1 MLTCEVIE
9 NMSNE
14 LGITVEKDRDPNEW
28 YTEVVQKADLADY
41 APVKGCMVI
50 KPYGMKLW
58 ESIKEN
64 FDEKIKNTGVEN
76 AYFPL
81 FIPENY
87 LEKESDIV
95 EGFDPEVAWVT
106 HGGNKELE
114 ERLAV
119 RPTSESIIAPFMSK
133 WIRSHRDLPMQLNQW
148 ANVVR
153 WEATD
158 TKPFLRTREFLWQE
172 GHTAHATEGE
182 ADEETMLRLEQY
194 QEVIEDHLAIPSILG
209 YKPEHDKFPGAKYT
223 TTIETLMPDGKSI
236 QSGTSHQLGQ
246 HFAEAFD
253 IKFEG
258 VDGEKNTCWTTS
270 WGLSTRTIGALIMAH
285 GDDDGLRLPPSIAPT
300 QVVVVPIFQEDN
312 QEEVMEYAEKVKEQI
327 EESGGCNCCGGTRV
341 KLDDREHRTPGYKFN
356 EWELKGVP
364 LRVEVGPNEME
375 DDTVTPVRRDN
386 GFKEMGVDRE
396 EFVENVEET
405 LDDIQESMYN
415 ELEEYQQENIREAES
430 KQEILGTIGK
440 NRGYVKT
447 RWCGKE
453 ACETEIKDQVSAEI
467 VVLPF
472 RENSKP
478 ATIQDSKEKIDGDCA
493 VCGEKAERWAYFAK
507 NY

>member
-1 MLTCEVIE
+1 MLKTFTASKSF
-9 NMSNE
+9 MSQE
-14 LGITVEKDRDPNEW
+14 LGITVDKHQDTSEW
-28 YTEVVQKADLADY
+28 YTQVVKKAGLADY
-41 APVKGCMVI
+41 APVKGCMII

-64 FDEKIKNTGVEN
+64 FNSKITETGVDN

-81 FIPENY
+81 FIPESY
-87 LEKESDIV
+87 LQKEEDIV

-106 HGGNKELE
+106 HGGNEELE

-119 RPTSESIIAPFMSK
+119 RPTSESIIAPYMSDEV
-133 WIRSHRDLPMQLNQW
+133 RSHRDLPMRLNQW

-158 TKPFLRTREFLWQE
+158 TRPFLRTREFLWQE
-172 GHTAHATEGE
+172 GHTAHATEE
-182 ADEETMLRLEQY
+182 SADEETMLRLEQY

-253 IKFEG
+253 ITFE
-258 VDGEKNTCWTTS
+258 DENSDEQTAWTTS

-285 GDDDGLRLPPSIAPT
+285 GDDDGLRLPPSVAPI
-300 QVVVVPIFQEDN
+300 QVVVVHIFQEDN
-312 QEEVMEYAEKVKEQI
+312 KEEVMDYAEEISDELEEQGI
-327 EESGGCNCCGGTRV
+327 RV
-341 KLDDREHRTPGYKFN
+341 EFDYRDHRTPGYKFN

-375 DDTVTPVRRDN
+375 DNAVTTVRRDT
-386 GFKEMGVDRE
+386 GDKEMGLDRE
-396 EFVENVEET
+396 EFIDSAEAT
-405 LDDIQESMYN
+405 LEDIQASMYS
-415 ELEEYQQENIREAES
+415 ELEEYLHENIREAES
-430 KQEILGTIGK
+430 KNEILATIGK
-440 NRGYVKT
+440 SRGYVKT
-447 RWCGKE
+447 RWCGDE
-453 ACETEIKDQVSAEI
+453 ACEDEVKDEVSAEI

-472 RENSKP
+472 REDSKP
-478 ATIQDSKEKIDGDCA
+478 ATIQDSEEEIDGECA
-493 VCGEKAERWAYFAK
+493 VCGEEAERWAYFAK

>member
-1 MLTCEVIE
+1 
-9 NMSNE
+9 MSQE
-14 LGITVEKDRDPNEW
+14 LGITVDKQKDTSEW
-28 YTEVVQKADLADY
+28 YTQVVKKAGLADY
-41 APVKGCMVI
+41 APVKGCMII

-64 FDEKIKNTGVEN
+64 FNSKITETGVDN

-81 FIPENY
+81 FIPESY
-87 LEKESDIV
+87 LQKEEDIV
-95 EGFDPEVAWVT
+95 EGFNPEVAWVT
-106 HGGNKELE
+106 HGGNEELE

-119 RPTSESIIAPFMSK
+119 RPTSESIIAPYMSDEV
-133 WIRSHRDLPMQLNQW
+133 RSHRDLPLRLNQW
-148 ANVVR
+148 ANIVR

-158 TKPFLRTREFLWQE
+158 TRPFLRTREFLWQE
-172 GHTAHATEGE
+172 GHTAHATEEG

-253 IKFEG
+253 IKFE
-258 VDGEKNTCWTTS
+258 DEDSETRTAWTTS

-285 GDDDGLRLPPSIAPT
+285 GDDDGLRLPPSVAPI
-300 QVVVVPIFQEDN
+300 QVVVVPIYQEDN
-312 QEEVMEYAEKVKEQI
+312 QEEVLDYSKEVADKLEEK
-327 EESGGCNCCGGTRV
+327 GLRV
-341 KLDDREHRTPGYKFN
+341 KFDNRDHRTPGYKFN

-364 LRVEVGPNEME
+364 LRVEIGPNEVE
-375 DDTVTPVRRDN
+375 DDSVTTVRRDN
-386 GFKEMGVDRE
+386 GDKDMGLDRKEFIESAEDIL
-396 EFVENVEET
+396 N
-405 LDDIQESMYN
+405 DIQDSMYN
-415 ELEEYQQENIREAES
+415 ELEKYQQENIREASS
-430 KQEILGTIGK
+430 KNEILATIGK
-440 NRGYVKT
+440 NRGYVKA
-447 RWCGKE
+447 RWCGNPE
-453 ACETEIKDQVSAEI
+453 CEEEIKDEVSAEI

-472 RENSKP
+472 KEGSKP
-478 ATIQDSKEKIDGDCA
+478 ATIQASDEEIDGECA
-493 VCGEKAERWAYFAK
+493 VCESDAERWAYFAK

>member
-1 MLTCEVIE
+1 
-9 NMSNE
+9 MSQE
-14 LGITVEKDRDPNEW
+14 LGITADKDRETSEW
-28 YTEVVQKADLADY
+28 YTQVVKKAGLADY
-41 APVKGCMVI
+41 APVKGCMII

-58 ESIKEN
+58 ESIKEDFN
-64 FDEKIKNTGVEN
+64 DKITSTGVDN

-81 FIPENY
+81 FIPESY

-106 HGGNKELE
+106 HGGNEELE

-119 RPTSESIIAPFMSK
+119 RPTSESIIAPYMADEV
-133 WIRSHRDLPMQLNQW
+133 RSHRDLPLRLNQW

-158 TKPFLRTREFLWQE
+158 TRPFLRTREFLWQE
-172 GHTAHATEGE
+172 GHTAHATEGS

-253 IKFEG
+253 ITFE
-258 VDGEKNTCWTTS
+258 DEDSETQTCWTTS

-285 GDDDGLRLPPSIAPT
+285 GDDDGLRLPPSVAPH

-312 QEEVMEYAEKVKEQI
+312 QEEVLDYAEEVAGDLED
-327 EESGGCNCCGGTRV
+327 EGLRV
-341 KLDDREHRTPGYKFN
+341 EFDHRQHRTPGYKFN

-364 LRVEVGPNEME
+364 LRVEIGPNEME
-375 DDTVTPVRRDN
+375 DDAVTTVRRDT
-386 GFKEMGVDRE
+386 GDKQMGLDRE
-396 EFVENVEET
+396 EFISQAEDT
-405 LDDIQESMYN
+405 LEDIQASMYQ
-415 ELEEYQQENIREAES
+415 ELEEYLHENIRKAES
-430 KQEILGTIGK
+430 KNEILATIGK
-440 NRGYVKT
+440 SRGYVKA
-447 RWCGKE
+447 RWCGEE
-453 ACETEIKDQVSAEI
+453 ACEAEVKEEVSAEI

-472 RENSKP
+472 EEDSKP
-478 ATIQDSKEKIDGDCA
+478 ATIQASEKEIKGECA
-493 VCGEKAERWAYFAK
+493 VCGEEAERWAYFAK

>member
-1 MLTCEVIE
+1 MLKTFTATKSF
-9 NMSNE
+9 MSQE
-14 LGITVEKDRDPNEW
+14 LGITVDKHQDTSEW
-28 YTEVVQKADLADY
+28 YTQVVKKAGLADY
-41 APVKGCMVI
+41 APVKGCMII

-64 FDEKIKNTGVEN
+64 FNKKITDTGVEN

-81 FIPENY
+81 FIPESY
-87 LEKESDIV
+87 LEKEEDIV

-106 HGGNKELE
+106 HGGDEELE

-119 RPTSESIIAPFMSK
+119 RPTSESIIAPYMSDEV
-133 WIRSHRDLPMQLNQW
+133 RSHRDLPLRLNQW

-158 TKPFLRTREFLWQE
+158 TRPFLRTREFLWQE
-172 GHTAHATEGE
+172 GHTAHATEE
-182 ADEETMLRLEQY
+182 SADEETMLRLEQY

-253 IKFEG
+253 ITFE
-258 VDGEKNTCWTTS
+258 DENSDEQTAWTTS

-285 GDDDGLRLPPSIAPT
+285 GDDDGLRLPPSVAPI

-312 QEEVMEYAEKVKEQI
+312 QEEVMEYADEVSDELEEQGI
-327 EESGGCNCCGGTRV
+327 RV
-341 KLDDREHRTPGYKFN
+341 EFDYRDHRTPGYKFN

-364 LRVEVGPNEME
+364 LRVEVGPNEIE
-375 DDTVTPVRRDN
+375 DDAVTTVRRDT
-386 GFKEMGVDRE
+386 GDKEMGLDRE
-396 EFVENVEET
+396 EFIDSAEAT
-405 LDDIQESMYN
+405 LEDIQDSMYS
-415 ELEEYQQENIREAES
+415 ELEEYLHENIREADS
-430 KQEILGTIGK
+430 KNEILATIGK
-440 NRGYVKT
+440 SRGYVKT
-447 RWCGKE
+447 RWCGDE
-453 ACETEIKDQVSAEI
+453 VCEEEVKDEVSAEI

-472 RENSKP
+472 REDSKP
-478 ATIQDSKEKIDGDCA
+478 ATIQDSEEEIEGNCA
-493 VCGEKAERWAYFAK
+493 VCGEEAERWVYFAK

>member
-1 MLTCEVIE
+1 VTQ
-9 NMSNE
+9 E
-14 LGITVEKDRDPNEW
+14 LGITVDKHQDTSEW
-28 YTEVVQKADLADY
+28 YTQVVKKAGLADY
-41 APVKGCMVI
+41 APVKGCMII
-50 KPYGMKLW
+50 KPYGMKIW
-58 ESIKEN
+58 ESIKQDFN
-64 FDEKIKNTGVEN
+64 EKIKSTGVDN

-81 FIPENY
+81 FIPESY
-87 LEKESDIV
+87 LQKEEDIV

-106 HGGNKELE
+106 HGGNEELE

-119 RPTSESIIAPFMSK
+119 RPTSESMIAPYMSEE
-133 WIRSHRDLPMQLNQW
+133 IRSHRDLPLRLNQW

-158 TKPFLRTREFLWQE
+158 TRPFLRTREFLWQE
-172 GHTAHATEGE
+172 GHTAHATEE
-182 ADEETMLRLEQY
+182 SADEETMLRLEQY

-209 YKPEHDKFPGAKYT
+209 YKPEHDKFPGARYT

-253 IKFEG
+253 ISFE
-258 VDGEKNTCWTTS
+258 DKNSDEQTAWTTS

-285 GDDDGLRLPPSIAPT
+285 GDDDGLRLPPSVAPT

-312 QEEVMEYAEKVKEQI
+312 KEEVMDYAEEISDDLKEQ
-327 EESGGCNCCGGTRV
+327 GLRV
-341 KLDDREHRTPGYKFN
+341 EFDYREHRTPGYKFN

-375 DDTVTPVRRDN
+375 DDAVTTVRRDN
-386 GFKEMGVDRE
+386 GDKEMGRDRE
-396 EFVENVEET
+396 EFIHSAEDI

-415 ELEEYQQENIREAES
+415 ELEEYQQENIREASS
-430 KQEILGTIGK
+430 KNEILATIGK
-440 NRGYVKT
+440 SRGYVKSK
-447 RWCGKE
+447 WCGKE
-453 ACETEIKDQVSAEI
+453 SCEDEIKDQVSAEI

-472 RENSKP
+472 QEDSKP
-478 ATIQDSKEKIDGDCA
+478 ATIQASEEHLDGECA
-493 VCGEKAERWAYFAK
+493 VCGEEAERWAYFAK

>member
-1 MLTCEVIE
+1 MLKTFTATKSF
-9 NMSNE
+9 MSQE
-14 LGITVEKDRDPNEW
+14 LGITVDKHQDTSEW
-28 YTEVVQKADLADY
+28 YTQVVKKAGLADY
-41 APVKGCMVI
+41 APVKGCMII

-64 FDEKIKNTGVEN
+64 FNKKITDTGVEN

-81 FIPENY
+81 FIPESY
-87 LEKESDIV
+87 LEKEEDIV

-106 HGGNKELE
+106 HGGDEELE

-119 RPTSESIIAPFMSK
+119 RPTSESIIAPYMSDEV
-133 WIRSHRDLPMQLNQW
+133 RSHRDLPLRLNQW

-158 TKPFLRTREFLWQE
+158 TRPFLRTREFLWQE
-172 GHTAHATEGE
+172 GHTAHAIEE
-182 ADEETMLRLEQY
+182 SADEETMLRLEQY

-246 HFAEAFD
+246 HFADAFD
-253 IKFEG
+253 ITFE
-258 VDGEKNTCWTTS
+258 DENSDEQTAWTTS
-270 WGLSTRTIGALIMAH
+270 WGLSTRTVGALIMAH
-285 GDDDGLRLPPSIAPT
+285 GDDDGLRLPPSVAPI

-312 QEEVMEYAEKVKEQI
+312 KEEVMDYAEEISDQL
-327 EESGGCNCCGGTRV
+327 EEKGIRV
-341 KLDDREHRTPGYKFN
+341 EFDYRDHRTPGYKFN

-375 DDTVTPVRRDN
+375 DDAVTTRRRDT
-386 GFKEMGVDRE
+386 GDKEMGLGRE
-396 EFVENVEET
+396 EFIDSAEAT
-405 LDDIQESMYN
+405 LEDIQASMYS
-415 ELEEYQQENIREAES
+415 ELEEYLHENIREADS
-430 KQEILGTIGK
+430 KNEILATIGK
-440 NRGYVKT
+440 SRGYVKT
-447 RWCGKE
+447 RWCGDE
-453 ACETEIKDQVSAEI
+453 ACEDEVKDEVSAEI

-472 RENSKP
+472 REDSKP
-478 ATIQDSKEKIDGDCA
+478 ATIQDSEEEIDGECA